1 LPKFYRIQKNGV
13 KDNVFSEK
21 TTKSPHKIYAH
32 VINCSMKNM
41 AFTLLILLALMGLS
55 SCGKEKLTPAVNAK
69 TVNELRND
77 QPINFSYKIDATQID
92 EYGRNT
98 GKFPVFGKLF
108 QTVAFVLANTTISTK
123 GGMDLDL
130 DAIDVDLNSMSEID
144 FTYIDWIRLDSLLL
158 HIDNAKRKD
167 SLEFIE
173 KIEVYA
179 ILDQPQEGFPLN
191 ENGMVKLVSFD
202 KKVNDLECDGRCLN
216 LKIEKLNWKELIKNN
231 PKIKLQPKIVIN
243 SVPKS
248 TMALAGS
255 VSFSIKFN
263 LGF

>member
-1 LPKFYRIQKNGV
+1 MK
-13 KDNVFSEK
+13 
-21 TTKSPHKIYAH
+21 KI
-32 VINCSMKNM
+32 VSWLFILCG
-41 AFTLLILLALMGLS
+41 LLALTA
-55 SCGKEKLTPAVNAK
+55 CGKEKLTPLVTPM
-69 TVNELRND
+69 TVNQLRND
-77 QPINFSYKIDATQID
+77 QPINFSYKVDATQID
-92 EYGRNT
+92 EYARNT

-108 QTVAFVLANTTISTK
+108 QTIAFVLANTTISTK
-123 GGMDLDL
+123 GGIDLDL
-130 DAIDVDLNSMSEID
+130 DPIDVDLNSVNEID
-144 FTYIDWIRLDSLLL
+144 FSFIEWLRLDSLLL
-158 HIDNAKRKD
+158 HIDNAKKKD
-167 SLEFIE
+167 SLDFIE

-179 ILDQPQEGFPLN
+179 ILDKAQSEFPVN

-202 KKVNDLECDGRCLN
+202 KQLNDLECEGRCLN

>member
-1 LPKFYRIQKNGV
+1 MK
-13 KDNVFSEK
+13 K
-21 TTKSPHKIYAH
+21 TISL
-32 VINCSMKNM
+32 
-41 AFTLLILLALMGLS
+41 LLILVALMGLS
-55 SCGKEKLTPAVNAK
+55 SCGKEKLTPIVNSM
-69 TVNELRND
+69 TVNQLRND
-77 QPINFSYKIDATQID
+77 QPINFSYKVDATQID
-92 EYGRNT
+92 EYARNT
-98 GKFPVFGKLF
+98 GKFPVLGKVF
-108 QTVAFVLANTTISTK
+108 QTIAFVLANTTISTK
-123 GGMDLDL
+123 GGMELDL
-130 DAIDVDLNSMSEID
+130 EAIDVDLNSMDEID
-144 FTYIDWIRLDSLLL
+144 FSFIDWIRLDSLLL

-167 SLEFIE
+167 SLGFIE

-179 ILDQPQEGFPLN
+179 ILDHPQKNFPVN

-202 KKVNDLECDGRCLN
+202 KKLNDLECEGRCLN
-216 LKIEKLNWKELIKNN
+216 LKIEKINWKELIKNN

>member
-1 LPKFYRIQKNGV
+1 
-13 KDNVFSEK
+13 
-21 TTKSPHKIYAH
+21 
-32 VINCSMKNM
+32 MKK
-41 AFTLLILLALMGLS
+41 AASILIILLSALTLS
-55 SCGKEKLTPAVNAK
+55 SCGKERLTPMVSAK

-77 QPINFSYKIDATQID
+77 QPINFSYKLDATQID
-92 EYGRNT
+92 EFARNT

-108 QTVAFVLANTTISTK
+108 QSIAFVLANTKISTK
-123 GGMDLDL
+123 GGMELDV
-130 DAIDVDLNSMSEID
+130 DPIEVDLNVMNEVD
-144 FTYIDWIRLDSLLL
+144 FTFIEWLRLDSLILS
-158 HIDNAKRKD
+158 IDNAKKKD
-167 SLEFIE
+167 SLGFIE

-179 ILDQPQEGFPLN
+179 ILDTIQPNFKTN
-191 ENGMVKLVSFD
+191 EDGMVKLVSFD
-202 KKVNDLECDGRCLN
+202 KKLNDLECEGRCLN
-216 LKIEKLNWKELIKNN
+216 LNIEKVNWKELIKNN